1 MLLAKMISMS
11 SNIVQKEDKD
21 KVKLSVGREE
31 VSVFKYAMRTHQFH
45 NNSIIDFE
53 GWFFSSLFSTKNN
66 DEIVDTIN
74 FDVRVEVLTTFS
86 LDLLRT
92 GRRKD
97 GNNMSL
103 SNVSARRME
112 NL

>member
-1 MLLAKMISMS
+1 MQCVHINFIIIPS
-11 SNIVQKEDKD
+11 STSKD
-21 KVKLSVGREE
+21 
-31 VSVFKYAMRTHQFH
+31 
-45 NNSIIDFE
+45 D
-53 GWFFSSLFSTKNN
+53 FFSSLFSTKNN

>member
-53 GWFFSSLFSTKNN
+53 G
-66 DEIVDTIN
+66 
-74 FDVRVEVLTTFS
+74 
-86 LDLLRT
+86 
-92 GRRKD
+92 
-97 GNNMSL
+97 
-103 SNVSARRME
+103 
-112 NL
+112 